1 MPARVSHSRCRYPLR
16 RLVRSGPRLPYSAP
30 HGASASALINACT
43 NAVSIDRNRSG
54 SACCSCSNTAGRS
67 LGLGVTVIVDVSTP
81 SLKSPSGEARLR
93 AFFQNW
99 RNWNDAELNG
109 GCVFMAAAV
118 EFDDQPGP
126 VREAL
131 VSSEREWLG
140 LLASVTRSVVAKGE
154 FRDDLDV
161 DQFVFEFHGLML
173 AHHHASRLLLSQA
186 AADERTSVALNRL
199 FADAQ
204 SAAVKA

>member
-1 MPARVSHSRCRYPLR
+1 LTRVKKGQTTRDVILDDAVQVASRVGFAGLTIGVLADRAGLSKSGLFAHFGSKEDLQLATLEHARQRF
-16 RLVRSGPRLPYSAP
+16 
-30 HGASASALINACT
+30 
-43 NAVSIDRNRSG
+43 
-54 SACCSCSNTAGRS
+54 
-67 LGLGVTVIVDVSTP
+67 VDVVVTP

-186 AADERTSVALNRL
+186 AADERTFVALNRL